1 MARLGRPRT
10 FDRDA
15 AIDES
20 LHLFWEHG
28 YASTSLAQLKTA
40 IGGGIAAPSF
50 YAAFG
55 SKEALYAEC
64 VSRYLATYAR
74 VTECLWDKALPPRGA
89 LQLALR
95 RSAAMQ
101 CERGH
106 PRGCMV
112 AMDAMASTPH
122 ADASAP
128 LTKSRHR
135 TRAGIRACVSRA
147 VEAGELAADTPVA
160 TLAFVFDGFL
170 LGLTSLARDGAKLP
184 AMASAIDEVLRLWD
198 LHAAG

>member
-40 IGGGIAAPSF
+40 IGGGISAPSF

-55 SKEALYAEC
+55 SKEALYEEC
-64 VSRYLATYAR
+64 VGRYLATYAR
-74 VTECLWDKALPPRGA
+74 VTECLWDKALPPRDA
-89 LQLALR
+89 LALALR

-106 PRGCMV
+106 PKGCMV
-112 AMDAMASTPH
+112 AMDAMASMPH
-122 ADASAP
+122 DDASAP
-128 LTKSRHR
+128 LMKSRLR
-135 TRAGIRACVSRA
+135 TRAGIRSCVSRA
-147 VEAGELAADTPVA
+147 VESGELAADTPVV
-160 TLAFVFDGFL
+160 TLAFVFDSFL

-184 AMASAIDEVLRLWD
+184 AMESAIDEVLRLWD